1 MRSARTRWGLL
12 PWALFCHLLVT
23 SLIPPPVSKLP
34 QYATDSLKAL
44 QRGTFVLRIN
54 GILRSSYSPVPIG
67 SGPQARGRS
76 YRRVLCDR
84 EARGVVRGLRASGRD
99 KAEGQG
105 AHVDLGSTTSMGYP
119 GR

>member
-1 MRSARTRWGLL
+1 MLDGRMRSARTRWGLL

-54 GILRSSYSPVPIG
+54 GILRSSHLEIARWDRPGSPRPRTRRPAPADIMFLMYRIG
-67 SGPQARGRS
+67 RLVAPVYIR
-76 YRRVLCDR
+76 
-84 EARGVVRGLRASGRD
+84 
-99 KAEGQG
+99 
-105 AHVDLGSTTSMGYP
+105 
-119 GR
+119 